1 MPNTNDEYSQ
11 KGINKKSNF
20 FDYIDKDYE
29 SRIQDYWIN
38 NYNKK
43 INPKLHMTFKHI
55 TGREEV
61 RLIPGRILAREIFP
75 VFNDYNLTSYY
86 GDKNIYGTIIKPPYG
101 PETVIKKIGGNFFD
115 SQYNHI
121 NFEEAQNLLLHT
133 NQDLIIKLSRS
144 NNGRGVGKFSVKNNK
159 IYFDGEYITFNEL
172 LEMHNKDFII
182 QKLIKQHPNLAAPHP
197 SSVNTV
203 RIVTFRWKG
212 EIKYLFGFARF
223 GTDNDIRDN
232 ATVDVSPAIGITDS
246 GEFYETALNKNG
258 DVFTHHPTTN
268 YCFAELEPIL
278 EYENFKEYV
287 KDLHKKFI
295 HIDIIAWDIAVGLD
309 GKPIVLECNFAGSTE
324 FYQLVTQ
331 KSFFGD
337 LTEEV
342 LQYVIDEKK
351 KRKPAL
357 MKKHRPKFKIRR
369 KQLNKFKNENEKL
382 KKQIKIQ
389 KNKIKNMEKQYQNM
403 VNSKSFKLTKPLRK
417 ISQKL
422 K

>member
-1 MPNTNDEYSQ
+1 
-11 KGINKKSNF
+11 
-20 FDYIDKDYE
+20 
-29 SRIQDYWIN
+29 
-38 NYNKK
+38 
-43 INPKLHMTFKHI
+43 
-55 TGREEV
+55 
-61 RLIPGRILAREIFP
+61 
-75 VFNDYNLTSYY
+75 
-86 GDKNIYGTIIKPPYG
+86 
-101 PETVIKKIGGNFFD
+101 
-115 SQYNHI
+115 
-121 NFEEAQNLLLHT
+121 
-133 NQDLIIKLSRS
+133 
-144 NNGRGVGKFSVKNNK
+144 
-159 IYFDGEYITFNEL
+159 
-172 LEMHNKDFII
+172 
-182 QKLIKQHPNLAAPHP
+182 
-197 SSVNTV
+197 
-203 RIVTFRWKG
+203 
-212 EIKYLFGFARF
+212 
-223 GTDNDIRDN
+223 
-232 ATVDVSPAIGITDS
+232 
-246 GEFYETALNKNG
+246 
-258 DVFTHHPTTN
+258 TN

-389 KNKIKNMEKQYQNM
+389 KNKIKNMKKQYQNMVNRKNKKKKKKKKKKKIKKRQKKKNKNKKENEKKKKQIKIQKNKIKNMEKQYQNM

>member
-1 MPNTNDEYSQ
+1 
-11 KGINKKSNF
+11 
-20 FDYIDKDYE
+20 
-29 SRIQDYWIN
+29 
-38 NYNKK
+38 
-43 INPKLHMTFKHI
+43 
-55 TGREEV
+55 
-61 RLIPGRILAREIFP
+61 
-75 VFNDYNLTSYY
+75 
-86 GDKNIYGTIIKPPYG
+86 
-101 PETVIKKIGGNFFD
+101 
-115 SQYNHI
+115 
-121 NFEEAQNLLLHT
+121 
-133 NQDLIIKLSRS
+133 
-144 NNGRGVGKFSVKNNK
+144 
-159 IYFDGEYITFNEL
+159 
-172 LEMHNKDFII
+172 
-182 QKLIKQHPNLAAPHP
+182 
-197 SSVNTV
+197 
-203 RIVTFRWKG
+203 
-212 EIKYLFGFARF
+212 
-223 GTDNDIRDN
+223 
-232 ATVDVSPAIGITDS
+232 
-246 GEFYETALNKNG
+246 
-258 DVFTHHPTTN
+258 
-268 YCFAELEPIL
+268 
-278 EYENFKEYV
+278 YENFKEYV

-369 KQLNKFKNENEKL
+369 KQLNKLKKELIQYINDEKKKRKQTLKKKHKPKYKIRRKQLNKFKNENEKL

>member
-1 MPNTNDEYSQ
+1 
-11 KGINKKSNF
+11 
-20 FDYIDKDYE
+20 
-29 SRIQDYWIN
+29 
-38 NYNKK
+38 
-43 INPKLHMTFKHI
+43 
-55 TGREEV
+55 
-61 RLIPGRILAREIFP
+61 
-75 VFNDYNLTSYY
+75 
-86 GDKNIYGTIIKPPYG
+86 
-101 PETVIKKIGGNFFD
+101 
-115 SQYNHI
+115 
-121 NFEEAQNLLLHT
+121 
-133 NQDLIIKLSRS
+133 
-144 NNGRGVGKFSVKNNK
+144 
-159 IYFDGEYITFNEL
+159 
-172 LEMHNKDFII
+172 
-182 QKLIKQHPNLAAPHP
+182 
-197 SSVNTV
+197 
-203 RIVTFRWKG
+203 FRWKG

-369 KQLNKFKNENEKL
+369 KQLNKYKNENEKLKKQIKIKKNKIKKHKKKNKIRKKQLNKIKNEKEKL

-422 K
+422 KKFYDL